1 MNSFDL
7 YSQERI
13 LNSFNDNIISRDN
26 LIFSEIKST
35 REKNPNNIISSPI
48 IQAQNIL
55 KLNNSNDNIKNNS
68 LNSFLYKSIQ
78 NSPSENYSNIE
89 YDNKI
94 NELKEKLR
102 ALKEHN
108 KISIN
113 NINLMKLKINK
124 LQSEEKASIRELENT
139 QQRILKINSNR
150 QKNFFKNN
158 INPKKKININL
169 ISIKNKNL
177 TLNNTSNN
185 SKTNIYFEHDNKS
198 QNLLKIK
205 NNLNNSIND
214 HNSFR
219 INFNY
224 KNYSL
229 NNSGLTSPKI
239 NYFINKNG
247 INNSYELIQTQTEP
261 NYNNNNKKKIRSNI
275 FNKKMKNKN
284 NNLNDVKIDIKTQIK
299 KSIIKKLEEHEQKK
313 REIEEEIKK
322 IEKEEYEL
330 MINFNKSINGE
341 NTSNTNTLNDKK
353 MEMFEN
359 QEENEY
365 EEEMEYNFIL
375 YFYIIL

>member
-78 NSPSENYSNIE
+78 NSPSENYSSIE

-102 ALKEHN
+102 ALKERN

-229 NNSGLTSPKI
+229 NNSGLMSPKI

-365 EEEMEYNFIL
+365 EEEME
-375 YFYIIL
+375 

>member
-78 NSPSENYSNIE
+78 NSPSENYSSIE

-150 QKNFFKNN
+150 QKNFFKNKFKST
-158 INPKKKININL
+158 KK
-169 ISIKNKNL
+169 
-177 TLNNTSNN
+177 
-185 SKTNIYFEHDNKS
+185 F
-198 QNLLKIK
+198 
-205 NNLNNSIND
+205 
-214 HNSFR
+214 F
-219 INFNY
+219 
-224 KNYSL
+224 
-229 NNSGLTSPKI
+229 
-239 NYFINKNG
+239 
-247 INNSYELIQTQTEP
+247 
-261 NYNNNNKKKIRSNI
+261 
-275 FNKKMKNKN
+275 
-284 NNLNDVKIDIKTQIK
+284 
-299 KSIIKKLEEHEQKK
+299 
-313 REIEEEIKK
+313 
-322 IEKEEYEL
+322 
-330 MINFNKSINGE
+330 
-341 NTSNTNTLNDKK
+341 
-353 MEMFEN
+353 
-359 QEENEY
+359 
-365 EEEMEYNFIL
+365 
-375 YFYIIL
+375 

>member
-13 LNSFNDNIISRDN
+13 LNSFNDNIISGDN

-113 NINLMKLKINK
+113 NINLMKLRINK

-139 QQRILKINSNR
+139 QQRMAEQRVLMTFSKQVLLLLMENR
-150 QKNFFKNN
+150 FQRQ
-158 INPKKKININL
+158 L
-169 ISIKNKNL
+169 LSIFM
-177 TLNNTSNN
+177 TM
-185 SKTNIYFEHDNKS
+185 
-198 QNLLKIK
+198 LLQQR
-205 NNLNNSIND
+205 LQQRP
-214 HNSFR
+214 HMAR
-219 INFNY
+219 
-224 KNYSL
+224 
-229 NNSGLTSPKI
+229 
-239 NYFINKNG
+239 
-247 INNSYELIQTQTEP
+247 
-261 NYNNNNKKKIRSNI
+261 
-275 FNKKMKNKN
+275 
-284 NNLNDVKIDIKTQIK
+284 
-299 KSIIKKLEEHEQKK
+299 
-313 REIEEEIKK
+313 
-322 IEKEEYEL
+322 
-330 MINFNKSINGE
+330 
-341 NTSNTNTLNDKK
+341 
-353 MEMFEN
+353 
-359 QEENEY
+359 
-365 EEEMEYNFIL
+365 
-375 YFYIIL
+375 